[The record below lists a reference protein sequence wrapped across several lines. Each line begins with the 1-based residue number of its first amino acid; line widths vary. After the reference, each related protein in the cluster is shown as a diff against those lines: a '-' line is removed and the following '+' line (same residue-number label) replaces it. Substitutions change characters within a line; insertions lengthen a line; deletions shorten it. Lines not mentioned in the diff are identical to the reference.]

1 MSGVLVVPPP
11 LRVKTMKALELR
23 AYDGVSLVFVS
34 NRPIPTPAYGEVLVR
49 VHAAP
54 ITAADIQ
61 FMQGRHGELRPLPV
75 VPGLEC
81 SGTVIESGGG
91 LLARALL
98 GRRVACG
105 APERGDGTWA
115 EYVCVPAWRCVPLR
129 SFTSFEQGASMLQTA
144 ISAHA
149 LLEVAKARGARA
161 VAHTA
166 GDSPLGRTL
175 MTLAQRRKL
184 PMLHLVRSPMEVAAM
199 RAAGARHVV
208 DLGSGLAATQLQA
221 LFSALGINIVLD
233 ANAGE
238 HTDTLLKALPRSGL
252 VICHGSQPDADCSI
266 DPVELIHNGKSLEGF
281 SLTDW
286 MQKNGFARTLQA
298 GLQVQK
304 VLAEEQRVEGSQP
317 AIGARVPLDCYH
329 QALDCLY
336 RGGVHDGQ
344 IQFQLIRM
352 N

>member
-1 MSGVLVVPPP
+1 
-11 LRVKTMKALELR
+11 MKALELR

-105 APERGDGTWA
+105 APTRGDGTWA

-129 SFTSFEQGASMLQTA
+129 SFMSFEQGASMLQTA
-144 ISAHA
+144 IAAHA

-175 MTLAQRRKL
+175 MSLAQRRKL

-208 DLGSGLAATQLQA
+208 DLGSGLAVTQLQA

-238 HTDTLLKALPRSGL
+238 YTDALLKALPRSGL

-266 DPVELIHNGKSLEGF
+266 DPVELIHNGKSIEGF
-281 SLTDW
+281 SLMDW
-286 MQKNGFARTLQA
+286 MQKTGFARTLQA
-298 GLQVQK
+298 GLTVQK
-304 VLAEEQRVEGSQP
+304 VLAEEQRIEGSQP
-317 AIGARVPLDCYH
+317 TIGARVPLDCYH